1 MSVRRHQSVTRAAG
15 GPMSQATRWKTV
27 AVRKAAPYQLSF
39 CVSLATCISTPS
51 FSATH
56 QALSL
61 GQQLQLHSMIAAKV
75 WRCCRTLVCPP
86 GGDGLAEYS
95 PRSAMFITPGAL
107 ELVRFLAGS
116 LLVSLGDMV
125 RPLTAESTWEISD
138 VSADMVAV
146 L

>member
-1 MSVRRHQSVTRAAG
+1 VEDCHSKESGSLPVELLCFFGDLYLDPILFCNTSS
-15 GPMSQATRWKTV
+15 SQPW
-27 AVRKAAPYQLSF
+27 
-39 CVSLATCISTPS
+39 STTPTPLNDCRES
-51 FSATH
+51 M
-56 QALSL
+56 AL
-61 GQQLQLHSMIAAKV
+61 LQDFGL
-75 WRCCRTLVCPP
+75 PP